1 MFPAR
6 RIVGWAPTADLP
18 NGEELGY
25 AGVELEEDEEEA
37 LMERD
42 FPRSGEKLLG
52 WPYWVQGVEYPK
64 CRTCGRE
71 MALLFQVDSERNL
84 PYMFGDAGVGHVT
97 QCPQH
102 HAELAFGW
110 ACS

>member
-1 MFPAR
+1 
-6 RIVGWAPTADLP
+6 
-18 NGEELGY
+18 
-25 AGVELEEDEEEA
+25 VELEEDEEEA

-42 FPRSGEKLLG
+42 FPRHGEKLLG
-52 WPYWVQGVEYPK
+52 WPAWVQGVEYPK
-64 CRTCGRE
+64 CRICGRE
-71 MALLFQVDSERNL
+71 MALVFQVDSEHNL

-97 QCPQH
+97 QCPEH